1 MGAAGTLA
9 CENELVQVTSSN
21 ATTSSSSSTQ
31 SSMQLNYLVI
41 VDTQT
46 TVVKRNATEISMLW
60 DFFSQ
65 VTPGFSLTLG
75 PAPSC
80 HACTTQ
86 QLGDLPGSRA
96 RQSVAY
102 NSTGSSTPAQHV
114 HTNEQAA
121 DMCGRWWSLGTLQRV
136 LERVKTTCSYQA
148 SPSHRPC
155 IARALPRRQRA
166 DTRPDARSRM

>member
-9 CENELVQVTSSN
+9 CENELVQATSSN

-65 VTPGFSLTLG
+65 VTPGF
-75 PAPSC
+75 
-80 HACTTQ
+80 
-86 QLGDLPGSRA
+86 
-96 RQSVAY
+96 Y
-102 NSTGSSTPAQHV
+102 
-114 HTNEQAA
+114 
-121 DMCGRWWSLGTLQRV
+121 
-136 LERVKTTCSYQA
+136 
-148 SPSHRPC
+148 
-155 IARALPRRQRA
+155 
-166 DTRPDARSRM
+166 